1 MSYMFGRDN
10 KCSENFLGKE
20 NVRKRYQLEDL
31 YVDRRINFEGMF
43 VE

>member
-1 MSYMFGRDN
+1 MFGRGN

-20 NVRKRYQLEDL
+20 NVRRRYQLEDL
-31 YVDRRINFEGMF
+31 DVDRRIKFEEMF